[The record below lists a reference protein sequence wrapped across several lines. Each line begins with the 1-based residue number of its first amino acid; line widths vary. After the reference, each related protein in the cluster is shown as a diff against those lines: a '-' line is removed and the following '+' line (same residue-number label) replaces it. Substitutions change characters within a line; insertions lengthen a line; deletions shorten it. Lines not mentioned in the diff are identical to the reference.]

1 MRSSSTLLHSLAL
14 SLSHLH
20 HPFLSAPPLFPRL
33 AVTVPEREVLRSA
46 EAEARG
52 LRGPEVE
59 VGELSAVPEEW
70 RRARVAWL
78 CKELP
83 AHKAGTL
90 VRILNA
96 QKKWMRQEDA
106 TYVLV
111 HCLRVRENETAF
123 KVANYS
129 SSHLVTMN
137 NNVLTCVI

>member
-1 MRSSSTLLHSLAL
+1 MRSTFTLFRSLAL
-14 SLSHLH
+14 SLPHLPWPR
-20 HPFLSAPPLFPRL
+20 PFLFPRPRQFPRL
-33 AVTVPEREVLRSA
+33 AVTAPESEVLRSA

-52 LRGPEVE
+52 PEVE
-59 VGELSAVPEEW
+59 MEVLELSAVPEEW

-96 QKKWMRQEDA
+96 QKKWMWQEDA

-123 KVANYS
+123 KVTL
-129 SSHLVTMN
+129 HLPT
-137 NNVLTCVI
+137 LLP